1 MNRISSLSLRYGTA
15 CLLAVFVSACALWGK
30 PESPPKPSQARPEP
44 ATPQQARIQL
54 PPIMSPQ
61 DLDSLMSSIRL
72 PPDPFVA
79 HRAEEQQKRPAPSAP
94 PASPPKMVSFNFEEA
109 DLVVVLRALAD
120 VAGINFILGQG
131 VKAKVTMKVDG
142 LPATEAFAIM
152 QAILEAN
159 NLAAVKVG
167 TIYKI
172 LPVAAAQRQP
182 APIVVGRDV
191 VAEEGFFT
199 QLVPLQHLSAEGV
212 IKIFQPLISQGR
224 VLAHPETNTLILSGP
239 APVIKEIVDTL
250 KVLDVPGRRRDVP
263 QIYVYYVEN
272 AKASELASILETMF
286 AERVELTEPTRV
298 AFLGPEPPSPP
309 PVPPRPGVAAPTP
322 EGAPGLIPPGA
333 LEEAQIIGDIRIVP
347 DERMNA
353 LIIKATPRDYEAI
366 EDTIKKLD
374 LTPKQVIIEVLV
386 AEVALTDSFTLG
398 VEWFVQAGMFTFAQA
413 FGLGPAAGLTMTF
426 VDSDAVRV
434 FLNTLSSYTEID
446 ILTSPHLLTRNNKA
460 ARIQIGQEVPIVTG
474 TQSTVT
480 AVSAGGESVFQT
492 FQQKEIGRILSVTP
506 HVNEQRQ
513 VTLDI
518 SLEVSD
524 VLPESTVSGTPS
536 FSMRT
541 IDTSVVVEDRQSIL
555 IGGIIDKG
563 TTHEKAGIPY
573 LRDLPLIGALFGT
586 TVETETRSELLI
598 MLTPHVIATPEE
610 GTALTEKFKKRLE
623 RLEEQLRDFSP
634 AGGQARAPEGG
645 PSNGEKQEPESSS
658 SIDDDLDWEME

>member
-1 MNRISSLSLRYGTA
+1 
-15 CLLAVFVSACALWGK
+15 
-30 PESPPKPSQARPEP
+30 
-44 ATPQQARIQL
+44 
-54 PPIMSPQ
+54 
-61 DLDSLMSSIRL
+61 
-72 PPDPFVA
+72 
-79 HRAEEQQKRPAPSAP
+79 
-94 PASPPKMVSFNFEEA
+94 MVSFNFEEA

-120 VAGINFILGQG
+120 IAGINFVLGQG
-131 VKAKVTMKVDG
+131 VKVKVTMRIDG
-142 LPATEAFAIM
+142 LPATEALAIM
-152 QAILEAN
+152 QAILEVN
-159 NLAAVKVG
+159 NLATVKVG

-172 LPVAAAQRQP
+172 LPAAAAQRQP
-182 APIVVGRDV
+182 APIGVGRDL

-199 QLVPLQHLSAEGV
+199 QLVPLQHLSAEGM
-212 IKIFQPLISQGR
+212 IKIFQPLISQGK

-250 KVLDVPGRRRDVP
+250 KALDVPGRKRDVP

-286 AERVELTEPTRV
+286 AERVEPTEPTRF

-309 PVPPRPGVAAPTP
+309 PVPPRPGVAAP
-322 EGAPGLIPPGA
+322 APGEAPPPIPPGA
-333 LEEAQIIGDIRIVP
+333 LGEARIIGDVRIVP

-353 LIIKATPRDYEAI
+353 LVIKATPRDYEAI

-374 LTPKQVIIEVLV
+374 LTPKQVIIETLV
-386 AEVALTDSFTLG
+386 AEVALTDSFSLG
-398 VEWFVQAGMFTFAQA
+398 VEWFIRAGMFTFQQV
-413 FGLGPAAGLTMTF
+413 FGLGPAAGFTMTF
-426 VDSDAVRV
+426 VDSDEVRV
-434 FLNTLSSYTEID
+434 FLNTISSYTEID
-446 ILTSPHLLTRNNKA
+446 ILTSPHLLTRDNKA

-480 AVSAGGESVFQT
+480 AVSGGGEGVFQT
-492 FQQKEIGRILSVTP
+492 IQQKEIGRILSVTP

-513 VTLDI
+513 VTLEI

-541 IDTSVVVEDRQSIL
+541 IETSVVVEDGQSLL

-563 TTHEKAGIPY
+563 TTHEKAGIPV
-573 LRDLPLIGALFGT
+573 LRDLPVIGPLFGT

-610 GTALTEKFKKRLE
+610 GSALTEKFKKRLD
-623 RLEEQLRDFSP
+623 RLEEQLQEFSP
-634 AGGQARAPEGG
+634 ADK
-645 PSNGEKQEPESSS
+645 EKQEPEIARPIENESLG
-658 SIDDDLDWEME
+658 IEDE